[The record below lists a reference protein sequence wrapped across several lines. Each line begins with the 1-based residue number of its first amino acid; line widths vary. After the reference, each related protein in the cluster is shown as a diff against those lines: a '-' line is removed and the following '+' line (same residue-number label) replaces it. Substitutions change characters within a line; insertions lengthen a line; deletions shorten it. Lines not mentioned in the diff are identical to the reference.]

1 MQGHHHL
8 SGRLWLR
15 DPLGGN
21 RRCPLL
27 TPRLQPR
34 KYHFVTSKKSEMC
47 PLPKPLSAAAQ
58 GWDQGTPSSHLCL
71 LSTQICSGAGGAGRP
86 WNFPSSDFL
95 ILAASFVCA
104 PGAGGGHGT
113 VQQHPPAP
121 SPPPHSCPRPGQT
134 TTEQGRLL
142 CFLSF
147 FLTRGQEAR
156 RPPSCPLGSLHAVP
170 CPPPAPP
177 SWDRNLGPASGARS
191 RL

>member
-1 MQGHHHL
+1 M
-8 SGRLWLR
+8 
-15 DPLGGN
+15 GGN

-27 TPRLQPR
+27 TPCLPR
-34 KYHFVTSKKSEMC
+34 KQHFVTSKKIEMC
-47 PLPKPLSAAAQ
+47 PLPKPLSTAAQ

-71 LSTQICSGAGGAGRP
+71 LSAQTRSGAGGAGRP
-86 WNFPSSDFL
+86 WNFPSLDVL

-104 PGAGGGHGT
+104 PGAGGGHGA
-113 VQQHPPAP
+113 VQHTL
-121 SPPPHSCPRPGQT
+121 PPPPPPPSCPLPGQT

-156 RPPSCPLGSLHAVP
+156 HPPSRPSRTLHPALW
-170 CPPPAPP
+170 PPPAPP
-177 SWDRNLGPASGARS
+177 SWDRNLGPASGARR